1 MREAQ
6 SSEEQPNYS
15 KWTHVCPR
23 APSGLIHLVT
33 QLAQEDC
40 EGINS
45 ICSQYRAS
53 QVVLVVKN
61 PPANAEGII
70 VVGLIPRLGRSPGG
84 EHSSPLQYSCLENPM
99 DRGAWRATDHRVPK
113 ELEMTEA
120 T

>member
-53 QVVLVVKN
+53 QVVLVVNNLLAK
-61 PPANAEGII
+61 ARDEGS
-70 VVGLIPRLGRSPGG
+70 IPRLGRSPGG

-99 DRGAWRATDHRVPK
+99 DRGGLEGYIQFIGPQRVRQN
-113 ELEMTEA
+113 
-120 T
+120 